1 MRIPLTRA
9 RGRWQGER
17 LTLALLTLLAAPLAA
32 CGSGEDAGASDE
44 LAGDVPSAETRADGA
59 EDAEGAEGRA
69 APSEADADQADQ
81 EGALESACYRGDQA
95 ACDQLGH

>member
-69 APSEADADQADQ
+69 APSEAGADADQ